1 MHGARRTIW
10 LLAMWLGMVW
20 PSLPAKAEVLKVL
33 PQYVDRQGRVALS
46 PSLFDRDAYQ
56 AELRRNPQMRSTM
69 RFQVLWKPI
78 SPTEAGVR
86 LRLELRGWSRGG
98 SPQELVLEQ
107 AVPSQGTRR
116 CWTSF
121 WLTPEQY
128 EKLGDVTAWRVT
140 LWAGT
145 TLVGE
150 QKSFLWDR

>member
-1 MHGARRTIW
+1 
-10 LLAMWLGMVW
+10 
-20 PSLPAKAEVLKVL
+20 
-33 PQYVDRQGRVALS
+33 
-46 PSLFDRDAYQ
+46 
-56 AELRRNPQMRSTM
+56 
-69 RFQVLWKPI
+69 
-78 SPTEAGVR
+78 
-86 LRLELRGWSRGG
+86 
-98 SPQELVLEQ
+98 VLEQ

-116 CWTSF
+116 RWTSF

>member
-1 MHGARRTIW
+1 MRGARRKIW

-69 RFQVLWKPI
+69 RFQVLWKPA
-78 SPTEAGVR
+78 STTDANLR

-107 AVPSQGTRR
+107 TVPSQGARR
-116 CWTSF
+116 RWTSF
-121 WLTPEQY
+121 RLTSEQY